1 MSQAT
6 KNSSTEPT
14 SEEKTQDRH
23 RLTISLPA
31 RLDDNGRF
39 HTRMLVGHVCLRVCV
54 SVCAGWCL
62 QVELPTVLD
71 ELESRP
77 LGAAWHRR

>member
-1 MSQAT
+1 MRKTGTCLACFAR
-6 KNSSTEPT
+6 STP
-14 SEEKTQDRH
+14 EEKTQDRH

-31 RLDDNGRF
+31 RLDDNGCF
-39 HTRMLVGHVCLRVCV
+39 HACMLVGVCLRVCV
-54 SVCAGWCL
+54 FVCAGWCL
-62 QVELPTVLD
+62 QVELPTVL

>member
-14 SEEKTQDRH
+14 SKEKTQDRH
-23 RLTISLPA
+23 RLLTIPPPA
-31 RLDDNGRF
+31 RLDDNGCF
-39 HTRMLVGHVCLRVCV
+39 HACWYVGVCLRVCV

-62 QVELPTVLD
+62 QVELPTVL